1 MDNKVKICKK
11 MVGWAQ
17 ASYPR
22 KCQLLF
28 LSKLLFLWAAD
39 AIKLWD
45 ILQFRNLNKNAVF
58 FRPFQWLPQNK
69 NAYPLVI

>member
-58 FRPFQWLPQNK
+58 FRPSNGSPKIKTLTLW
-69 NAYPLVI
+69 

>member
-1 MDNKVKICKK
+1 MGTGKLSPEVSTATFIKVAI
-11 MVGWAQ
+11 
-17 ASYPR
+17 
-22 KCQLLF
+22 
-28 LSKLLFLWAAD
+28 WAAD